1 MSGTTHGMLLPA
13 RKHLFAVTLAV
24 IASVPVA
31 ASANPDMVDVSTLP
45 RLEGAVEQ
53 TALTKTYQLTY
64 DVPTGFA
71 ATTAAARQLLAA
83 DGWVRYA
90 HPLDNDKFSSKFKK
104 GRQGLVVSV
113 PPGKPNQSSVIY
125 NPLTAHVNVPF
136 PPDAA
141 DIIFDEWRPYL
152 GCIAPTALD
161 ATLDFFRKEMAL
173 SGWKPL
179 KAAEAAARWPNMQL
193 SETIENGVRAYYT
206 HDFDNGFHRQRPV
219 MLTLQRRDDGRTGVE
234 IRVAPFA
241 MPESLE
247 AADDTAGLPMPKPT
261 WISRSSG
268 EFRFGPAC
276 AGRGSRCRNSCS
288 TRLLSSRLAARN
300 WTEETSGAVVTADNV
315 MLNFSSAEQTATL
328 ELSRRYDM
336 TIVNIVTQVKEI
348 VFAARA
354 RAKKEADAAQA
365 AKMAQAA
372 TPSDAPLRALA
383 DNSKPVPLPENAEK
397 MEFDGDIG
405 RLTFEAESSVGV
417 VAAFY
422 SDSMKSQG
430 WKEGHSVIHQ
440 PMMAMMEF
448 SKGAKSVSFTVMRMG
463 RKVSVT
469 AYGSGLEMANAK
481 PGAAGGRA
489 TGGAATKAAVQN
501 LEADPEADP
510 DAPFPVPKQHS
521 AMNTSASGKL
531 PGSNAVYRRR
541 LDASIPAELNAVL
554 AFYRRE
560 LGKRGWTES
569 TERAVVQAD
578 RVQLAFTS
586 PDGPAMLKL
595 GRSNDETSVILA
607 QKYPAVAAKADFVPK
622 PGQAKLMLGNVGES
636 EAAVTINKQTIK
648 LAAGAGGLQSPKPP
662 ILELPPGKYRYSMK
676 VAGRPDRNDAIEVIA
691 DDGWGL
697 IVSRAERHCRCR
709 CIDTTVLAR
718 RTRGACVP
726 STRSMTAS
734 IR

>member
-1 MSGTTHGMLLPA
+1 MFGTTRGMLVPA

-24 IASVPVA
+24 IACAPVA
-31 ASANPDMVDVSTLP
+31 ASANSDMVDVSTLP

-53 TALTKTYQLTY
+53 TALAKTHQSKTYQVTY

-71 ATTAAARQLLAA
+71 ATTAAVRQLLAA

-90 HPLDNDKFSSKFKK
+90 GPLENDKFSSKFKK
-104 GRQGLVVSV
+104 GRQGLFVSV

-125 NPLTAHVNVPF
+125 SANAAHVNVPF

-141 DIIFDEWRPYL
+141 DIVFEEWRPYL

-161 ATLDFFRKEMAL
+161 ATLDFFRKEMAA

-179 KAAEAAARWPNMQL
+179 KAAEAAARWPNVQL

-206 HDFDNGFHRQRPV
+206 HDFDNGFHRQQPV
-219 MLTLQRRDDGRTGVE
+219 MLTLQRRDDGRTDVE

-241 MPESLE
+241 MPETLE
-247 AADDTAGLPMPKPT
+247 AGDDTADLPTPKLT
-261 WISRSSG
+261 WTTRSSG
-268 EFRFGPAC
+268 DSDSARRQLDVAVLAEIPATL
-276 AGRGSRCRNSCS
+276 AFYRRE
-288 TRLLSSRLAARN
+288 LAARN

-315 MLNFSSAEQTATL
+315 TANFSSAEQTATL

-336 TIVNIVTQVKEI
+336 TMVNIVTQMKET
-348 VFAARA
+348 VLAERA
-354 RAKKEADAAQA
+354 QAKKEADAAQA
-365 AKMAQAA
+365 AKVAQAA
-372 TPSDAPLRALA
+372 KLLDAPPSDAPLRALA
-383 DNSKPVPLPENAEK
+383 DNSKPVPLPENAEEV
-397 MEFDGDIG
+397 EFEGADG
-405 RLTFEAESSVGV
+405 RLSFDSPSSVRA
-417 VAAFY
+417 VATFY
-422 SDSMKSQG
+422 RDALQAQG
-430 WKEGHSVIHQ
+430 WKEQPSVINDARMVVMQ
-440 PMMAMMEF
+440 F
-448 SKGAKSVSFTVMRMG
+448 SKGGKAVRFNIMKMG
-463 RKVSVT
+463 RRASIS
-469 AYGSGLEMANAK
+469 ANGSGLVTADAKMAAK
-481 PGAAGGRA
+481 PGATAPAQAAAGA
-489 TGGAATKAAVQN
+489 GAKAAAAVQV
-501 LEADPEADP
+501 LEADADP

-521 AMNTSASGKL
+521 AMSTSASGKL
-531 PGSNAVYRRR
+531 PGSNAVYRRQ

-578 RVQLAFTS
+578 RAQLAFTS

-595 GRSNDETSVILA
+595 GRSDDETSVILA

-622 PGQAKLMLGNVGES
+622 PGHAKLMLGNVGES

-648 LAAGAGGLQSPKPP
+648 LAAGAGGLQSPRPP

-676 VAGRPDRNDAIEVIA
+676 VAGRPARNDTIEVTA

-697 IVSRAERHCRCR
+697 I
-709 CIDTTVLAR
+709 IL
-718 RTRGACVP
+718 P
-726 STRSMTAS
+726 SGEALSMQMY
-734 IR
+734 

>member
-1 MSGTTHGMLLPA
+1 MLGMTRGTLVPA

-24 IASVPVA
+24 IACAPVA
-31 ASANPDMVDVSTLP
+31 ASANSDMVDVRTLP

-53 TALTKTYQLTY
+53 TALTKTHQSKTYQVTY
-64 DVPTGFA
+64 DVPTDFA
-71 ATTAAARQLLAA
+71 ATTAAVRQLLAA

-90 HPLDNDKFSSKFKK
+90 HPLENDKFSSKFKK
-104 GRQGLVVSV
+104 GRQGLFVSV

-125 NPLTAHVNVPF
+125 SANAAHVNVPF

-141 DIIFDEWRPYL
+141 DIVFEEWRPYL

-161 ATLDFFRKEMAL
+161 ATLDFFRKEMAA

-179 KAAEAAARWPNMQL
+179 KAAEAAARWPNVQL

-219 MLTLQRRDDGRTGVE
+219 MLTLQRRDDGKTGVE
-234 IRVAPFA
+234 IRIAPFA
-241 MPESLE
+241 MPETLE
-247 AADDTAGLPMPKPT
+247 AADDTAGLPTPKLT
-261 WISRSSG
+261 WTAQNSG
-268 EFRFGPAC
+268 DSDSARRVLDVAVLAEIPATL
-276 AGRGSRCRNSCS
+276 AFYRRE
-288 TRLLSSRLAARN
+288 LAARN

-336 TIVNIVTQVKEI
+336 TMVNIVTQMNGAILAE
-348 VFAARA
+348 RA

-365 AKMAQAA
+365 AKLLDA
-372 TPSDAPLRALA
+372 PLSDAPLRALA
-383 DNSKPVPLPENAEK
+383 DNSKPVPLPENAE
-397 MEFDGDIG
+397 EVE
-405 RLTFEAESSVGV
+405 FEAAAGQIDFYSPSTVRA

-422 SDSMKSQG
+422 RDALQAQG
-430 WKEGHSVIHQ
+430 WKEKPSVIND
-440 PMMAMMEF
+440 PRMVVMEF
-448 SKGAKSVSFTVMRMG
+448 SKGGKAMRFNIMKMG
-463 RKVSVT
+463 RRASVT
-469 AYGSGLEMANAK
+469 ASGSALVTADAKIAAK
-481 PGAAGGRA
+481 PGAAA
-489 TGGAATKAAVQN
+489 VAQASNGAGAKAAAMQV
-501 LEADPEADP
+501 LEADPDADP

-531 PGSNAVYRRR
+531 PGSNAVYRRQ

-569 TERAVVQAD
+569 AERAVVQAD
-578 RVQLAFTS
+578 RVQLSFTS
-586 PDGPAMLKL
+586 PDGPALLKL
-595 GRSNDETSVILA
+595 GRSDDETSVILA
-607 QKYPAVAAKADFVPK
+607 QKYPDVAAKADFVPK
-622 PGQAKLMLGNVGES
+622 PGHAKLMLGNVGES

-648 LAAGAGGLQSPKPP
+648 LAAGAGGLHSPRPP

-676 VAGRPDRNDAIEVIA
+676 VAGRPARNDTIEVTA

-697 IVSRAERHCRCR
+697 I
-709 CIDTTVLAR
+709 IL
-718 RTRGACVP
+718 P
-726 STRSMTAS
+726 SGEALSMQMY
-734 IR
+734 